1 MTKQIDLDET
11 DLSYFLAD
19 HVFKNKSNQHIW
31 DEAREPNNVERTR
44 RALNILHDRTVKSV
58 RAKIAAGED
67 TGAARGYEIAV
78 MDRIRGTNNHIADMK
93 NKANMKR
100 LNTQLEEFRDLSEQ
114 LATWLFDENYDL
126 SGFDVVMGKDA
137 VPLLEWL
144 EIRKIGKK

>member
-93 NKANMKR
+93 NKANM
-100 LNTQLEEFRDLSEQ
+100 QLEEFRDLSEQ

-144 EIRKIGKK
+144 EIRKMGKK